1 MNEWNPVYIVFT
13 KHEGEPPT
21 PSMVLISAIPAVSNT
36 KEKLT
41 PQQTPRTP
49 AAEGKEEL
57 DHGPSPRQPEAWAK
71 GE

>member
-1 MNEWNPVYIVFT
+1 
-13 KHEGEPPT
+13 
-21 PSMVLISAIPAVSNT
+21 MVLISAIPAVSNT